1 MLSASDCATINVA
14 FDQAVSTICEADE
27 FRISD
32 HNVIMLG
39 HDELM
44 AELHRLRADGK
55 AKNADL
61 QRLLNLPSSRVSD
74 IFATDRKP
82 RKITL
87 DEAKILVSHYGLDDS
102 SPAVDEAP
110 EPEAP
115 NVENLMPL
123 LDALIPL
130 APAGKASELSL
141 RALSEALSYGLALLG
156 NRASRPASAD
166 AIEVAARGA
175 VARFREIGSA

>member
-1 MLSASDCATINVA
+1 MLS
-14 FDQAVSTICEADE
+14 
-27 FRISD
+27 
-32 HNVIMLG
+32 

-55 AKNADL
+55 AKNAEL
-61 QRLLNLPSSRVSD
+61 QKLLNLPSSRISD

-82 RKITL
+82 RKISL
-87 DEAKILVSHYGLDDS
+87 DEAKIIVSHYGLDDS
-102 SPAVDEAP
+102 PAAEPDQVDID
-110 EPEAP
+110 AP
-115 NVENLMPL
+115 NAENLMPL

-156 NRASRPASAD
+156 NRASKPASAD

-175 VARFREIGSA
+175 IARFREIGSA